1 MNDLAPELF
10 GFLEGR
16 QVGVVREIAVAI
28 DQELGRV
35 GSLTG
40 MNRPALPFDAENSL
54 GGPSVEADVFQD
66 REFFRNRPQ
75 VLLYLLPPLQALR
88 GEKRLEAEG
97 VLDEIGI
104 ASRPVPAM
112 RVPDSAHILF
122 AFEDDIGDAI
132 GAQIVG
138 GADAGDSR
146 ADDDYGGIHG

>member
-1 MNDLAPELF
+1 MNDLAFEPF
-10 GFLEGR
+10 GVLEGR

-28 DQELGRV
+28 DQELSRV

-40 MNRPALPFDAENSL
+40 VNRPALLFDAENSL
-54 GGPSVEADVFQD
+54 GDPGVEADVFQD

-75 VLLYLLPPLQALR
+75 VLLYLLPPLQALS
-88 GEKRLEAEG
+88 GEERLEAEG
-97 VLDEIGI
+97 VLDEIGV

-112 RVPDSAHILF
+112 CVPDPAHILL
-122 AFEDDIGDAI
+122 AFEDGVGDAI
-132 GAQIVG
+132 GTKIVG